1 MWAKQDNLLKRS
13 ISLMLVLILTNGS
26 FILAQERQEVYF
38 HKRFTQRVDTSKL
51 SLAKYVRSYE
61 KMDSTTIRV
70 IDYTQLNRNKYG
82 RKKVRESL
90 YTGLKDF
97 LEVDKFYRHYE
108 FLGLDSIGD
117 FGRSQARV
125 RNYYSDGDLRDETLL
140 KDNRIR
146 YIQRYDAESQEPLL
160 TNGNGVYKKV
170 NNDRD
175 EVYEVVYK
183 DSLIVHS
190 YTIRNQRNDT
200 LYNKVSSVA
209 KPKNGIRSFYR
220 SMVEKLEFPKKALEA
235 GIERSVTVQFV
246 VDETGKLVDFEIR
259 SRSNH
264 FFEFENHTI
273 ETLKKLP
280 SWLPAKL
287 DGKAVKM
294 PFRLPV
300 TFALID

>member
-1 MWAKQDNLLKRS
+1 MREKQDNLLRWFTFLVFVF
-13 ISLMLVLILTNGS
+13 SLTKGS
-26 FILAQERQEVYF
+26 STLAQERQEVYF

-61 KMDSTTIRV
+61 KIDSTTIRV
-70 IDYTQLNRNKYG
+70 IDYTQVNRNKYG
-82 RKKVRESL
+82 RKKLREAIYS
-90 YTGLKDF
+90 GLNDF
-97 LEVDKFYRHYE
+97 LEVDQFYRHYE

-125 RNYYSDGDLRDETLL
+125 TNYYSDGDLRDETLL

-146 YIQRYDAESQEPLL
+146 YIQRYDPDSQEPLL
-160 TNGNGVYKKV
+160 TNGNGVYKKE
-170 NNDRD
+170 NKDRD
-175 EVYEVVYK
+175 ERYEVVYK

-190 YTIRNQRNDT
+190 YTIRNQRKDT
-200 LYNKVSSVA
+200 LFNKVTSVA

-280 SWLPAKL
+280 PWLPAKL
-287 DGKAVKM
+287 NGKAVKM